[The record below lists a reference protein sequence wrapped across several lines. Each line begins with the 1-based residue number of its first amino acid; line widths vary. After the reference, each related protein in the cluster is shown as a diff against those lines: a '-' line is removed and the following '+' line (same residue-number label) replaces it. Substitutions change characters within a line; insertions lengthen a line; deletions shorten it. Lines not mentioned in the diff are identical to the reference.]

1 MFDLTSSSSG
11 SDMTVPARPAGPNA
25 RTLSMQT
32 PSSLQ
37 PVTERNAMLP
47 SGNFA
52 QPRQQTRSASPSLQ
66 YTMPS
71 VPLSSSRP
79 SSAGPSTVPR
89 SPCRSMAVE
98 KALKPAKTDRRD
110 GVRPGSVTLPA
121 APIEKVNLSPL
132 WPSGMPPLTMPRAMP
147 TGLIPDSK
155 ANKSEAPT

>member
-1 MFDLTSSSSG
+1 MAATNQYVLAGDDQMFDLTSSSSG

-32 PSSLQ
+32 PSLQ
-37 PVTERNAMLP
+37 PVTERNVMLP
-47 SGNFA
+47 SGKSTP
-52 QPRQQTRSASPSLQ
+52 PRQQTRSASPSMQ

-98 KALKPAKTDRRD
+98 KALKPAKTDRRG

-121 APIEKVNLSPL
+121 ARKKKRICHHYGRVGCHL
-132 WPSGMPPLTMPRAMP
+132 
-147 TGLIPDSK
+147 
-155 ANKSEAPT
+155 